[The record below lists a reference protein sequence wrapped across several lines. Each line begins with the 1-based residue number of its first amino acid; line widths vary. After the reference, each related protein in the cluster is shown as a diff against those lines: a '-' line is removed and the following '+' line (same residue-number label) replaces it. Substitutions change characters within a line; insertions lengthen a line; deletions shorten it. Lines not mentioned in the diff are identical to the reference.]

1 MKKII
6 ALLRDIA
13 RHPYTEIGKS
23 EALKYELAGKW
34 SRCIKSEHKMMNLV
48 HDDTTEIDILSM

>member
-34 SRCIKSEHKMMNLV
+34 SRCIKSEHKMMNL
-48 HDDTTEIDILSM
+48 EP